1 MNLSIDRQCH
11 QEWSAAHVGIL
22 ILTLQCIGCSDASVE
37 PVGTSQTALTYA
49 ESGDTG
55 ELPAQAQVI
64 DGEALTEITGTLE
77 GDDDVDLYAFCLE
90 GNGTFSAAVRAGEF
104 EETELFL
111 FDAAGRGVYFSDDLS
126 DSDYRSSLPA
136 NHPLTPTEPGVYYLA
151 ISSFN
156 NDPLSSSGEI
166 FPNEP
171 YTEVH
176 GPTGPGGS
184 DPVSSWSAVGDELGG
199 AYAIEITGTTLCPR
213 NEPPDCS
220 VAVASPSLIQ
230 VGHGFASI
238 EIDGVT
244 DPDGDP
250 IDITIDGIS
259 QDEPVCGRLDPC
271 PDGKGVGSATARVR
285 RQARPLGNGRVY
297 RVAFSADDGNG
308 GECKGEVT
316 VGVKSLICGPT
327 PVEDA
332 YSFDSTE
339 RH

>member
-1 MNLSIDRQCH
+1 MDRQFH
-11 QEWSAAHVGIL
+11 QKCSAGRVGIS
-22 ILTLQCIGCSDASVE
+22 ILALFGVGCSDASVE
-37 PVGTSQTALTYA
+37 PIATQQSALTYA

-64 DGEALTEITGTLE
+64 DSGALTEITGTLE

-90 GNGTFSAAVRAGEF
+90 GNGTFSAAISAGEF

-111 FDAAGRGVYFSDDLS
+111 FDAGGRGVYFSDDLS

-136 NHPLTPTEPGVYYLA
+136 NHPLTPTQPGLYYLA

-156 NDPLSSSGEI
+156 NDPSSSSGEI

-184 DPVSSWSAVGDELGG
+184 DPLSGWSAVGDELGG
-199 AYAIEITGTTLCPR
+199 PYAIQITGTTLCPT

-220 VAVASPSLIQ
+220 LSVASPSVVQL
-230 VGHGFASI
+230 GHGFAPI

-250 IDITIDGIS
+250 LDITIESIF
-259 QDEPVCGRLDPC
+259 QDEPACGLLDPC
-271 PDGKGVGSATARVR
+271 PDGKGVGTATARVR

-308 GECKGEVT
+308 GECEGEVT
-316 VGVKSLICGPT
+316 VGVKSLVCGPA
-327 PVEDA
+327 PVQDA
-332 YSFDSTE
+332 CSFDSTK